1 MGILLVG
8 LFIRAIGHFTE
19 FKQFAH
25 LIEEAQPGWLSL
37 ILCLQLGTYASAA
50 CGWSV
55 TLH

>member
-37 ILCLQLGTYASAA
+37 ILWLQLGTYASAA